1 MKMPSGAGSK
11 QEEHRDVVDA
21 EVAEPVTD
29 GPRDEHD
36 VFRAGGEGLVANQ
49 ELQFA
54 GQQVGDA
61 AMAAGHP
68 PPVRKHAPVVPGCGY
83 PGPPISVSKKAT

>member
-1 MKMPSGAGSK
+1 
-11 QEEHRDVVDA
+11 VDA

-54 GQQVGDA
+54 GQQLGDLVL
-61 AMAAGHP
+61 AGVA
-68 PPVRKHAPVVPGCGY
+68 VRDRAVLSARGVC
-83 PGPPISVSKKAT
+83 A